1 MAEKLSESL
10 ILKTLDWAYEKALT
24 QNLPGLDSAFT
35 LAEEYLKQDGSLE
48 EKIDSLIRWQNTKAA
63 TFGFITG
70 LGGIIAIPVTLPSN
84 IAGVSFVQI
93 RMIAAIAIMNGY
105 NVHDDR
111 VKTMVFACLCGSA
124 GAEILK
130 KVGVNIGSKVLHNV
144 IQNISKETIMQLNK
158 AIGFRLLAKF
168 SGKSPIVLEKA
179 VPLLGGVIGGAFD
192 GITTNAIG
200 NIAKKAFLKNIK
212 ETNVT

>member
-1 MAEKLSESL
+1 MAEKLNESL

-24 QNLPGLDSAFT
+24 QNLPGLDSAFI
-35 LAEEYLKQDGSLE
+35 LAEEYLKQEGSLE

-63 TFGFITG
+63 SWGFLTG
-70 LGGIIAIPVTLPSN
+70 LGGIVVIPVTLPSN
-84 IAGVSFVQI
+84 IAGVSFLQI

-105 NVHDDR
+105 DVHDDR
-111 VKTMVFACLCGSA
+111 VKTMVLACLCGSA

-130 KVGVNIGSKVLHNV
+130 KAGVNLGTKVLHNV
-144 IQNISKETIMQLNK
+144 IQNISKETIMRLNK
-158 AIGFRLLAKF
+158 AIGLSLLSRF
-168 SGKSPIVLEKA
+168 GGKSVINFGKA

-200 NIAKKAFLKNIK
+200 DIAKKAFLKNIK

>member
-1 MAEKLSESL
+1 MVEKLNESL
-10 ILKTLDWAYEKALT
+10 ILKTLNWAYEKALT

-35 LAEEYLKQDGSLE
+35 LAEQYLKQDGSLE

-63 TFGFITG
+63 TLGFITG

-105 NVHDDR
+105 DVHDDR

-130 KVGVNIGSKVLHNV
+130 KVGINIGSKVLHNV

-158 AIGFRLLAKF
+158 AIGFRLLAK
-168 SGKSPIVLEKA
+168 SGGKSPIVLGKA
-179 VPLLGGVIGGAFD
+179 VPLLGGVIGAAFD

-200 NIAKKAFLKNIK
+200 NVAKKAFLKNI
-212 ETNVT
+212 